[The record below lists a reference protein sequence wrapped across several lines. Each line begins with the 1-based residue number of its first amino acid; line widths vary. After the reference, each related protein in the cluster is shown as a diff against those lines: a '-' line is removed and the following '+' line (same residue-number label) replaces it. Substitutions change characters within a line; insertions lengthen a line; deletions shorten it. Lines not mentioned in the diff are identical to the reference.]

1 MHLALVGTPNS
12 GKTALF
18 NALTGSRQKVA
29 NYPGVTVER
38 KEGSFVTPSGRQVSV
53 VDLPGTYSLRGRSP
67 DEEITRDVVLGRT
80 KGEAMPDLVLCVADS
95 TNLRLTIRLVL
106 ELKSTG
112 RPLALVL
119 NMFDIATRRGVTVDV
134 PRLSEALG
142 VPVVTSIAVRKGG
155 TADLLRLTD
164 EIAGASATPHRQNLW
179 EPLTVSQLRA
189 TQREAD
195 RIIAAT
201 VSLPARPDTWT
212 ARIDAVVLH
221 PVAGLAILMLL
232 LFVMFQAVF
241 AWAQPL
247 MELLSSAFEALGQF
261 VHDTLP
267 AGLLQSFL
275 QNGVISG
282 VGSVIVFLPQII
294 IIFLFILL
302 LEDFGYM
309 ARAAFLM
316 DRIMG
321 GAGLHGRAFI
331 PLLSSFACAIPGI
344 MATRVIDNR
353 RDRLTTI
360 LIAPLMTCSAR
371 IPVYTLIISAFI
383 PAKMIWG
390 WVNLQG
396 LVMFGLYAAG
406 IVSAL
411 GDVVPDQIL
420 HVARLR
426 AGAVHAGTAR
436 LQDAAAEEHRDR
448 HLHAREYVPAARR
461 HHDLLD
467 DGADLVSGV
476 VPGSRLPA
484 PTEPAINYSL
494 AAMIGKA
501 IAPLLSPL
509 GFNWQIAVALIPGMA
524 AREVAVAALG
534 TVYAIEGGKEAA
546 DANRTGAGDQMEPC
560 HRAVA
565 ARLVHLRA
573 AMRFHAGGDPPRNRQ
588 LEVDGGH
595 LRLHAGA
602 RLCREFCHLQHR
614 GGARRRVAK
623 GRHGTVMG
631 IENFR
636 QLAGYNHWA
645 NRRLYDAALKMPDE
659 HYRRPTGVFFGSL
672 HGTLNHLL
680 LTDRVWLKRLTGEGE
695 HPARLNAILHE
706 DLKDLVRARMTEDA
720 RLIKVIGGYSAA
732 DLGNTV
738 SYQTMSGAPQQQPL
752 RDILLHLFN
761 HQTHHRG
768 HAHACCSI
776 VTGTEPLSLDLLL
789 FQRGVPAPD
798 LN

>member
-1 MHLALVGTPNS
+1 M
-12 GKTALF
+12 
-18 NALTGSRQKVA
+18 
-29 NYPGVTVER
+29 
-38 KEGSFVTPSGRQVSV
+38 
-53 VDLPGTYSLRGRSP
+53 
-67 DEEITRDVVLGRT
+67 
-80 KGEAMPDLVLCVADS
+80 
-95 TNLRLTIRLVL
+95 
-106 ELKSTG
+106 
-112 RPLALVL
+112 LVL

-155 TADLLRLTD
+155 TAELLRRTD
-164 EIAGASATPHRQNLW
+164 EIIAAQAPTPYRRNLW
-179 EPLTVSQLRA
+179 QPLTVAQLRA

-201 VSLPARPDTWT
+201 VSLPTRPDTWT

-221 PVAGLAILMLL
+221 PVAGLAILALI

-247 MELLSSAFEALGQF
+247 MELLSSAFGALGQL

-383 PAKMIWG
+383 PDRQVWG
-390 WVNLQG
+390 WVSLQG

-406 IVSAL
+406 IASAL
-411 GDVVPDQIL
+411 GVSFLIKFFMLRDYAPAPFMLELPDYKMP
-420 HVARLR
+420 R
-426 AGAVHAGTAR
+426 AA
-436 LQDAAAEEHRDR
+436 QHRDR
-448 HLHAREYVPAARR
+448 RLYAREDVPAARR

-476 VPGSRLPA
+476 VSA
-484 PTEPAINYSL
+484 
-494 AAMIGKA
+494 
-501 IAPLLSPL
+501 
-509 GFNWQIAVALIPGMA
+509 A
-524 AREVAVAALG
+524 ARG
-534 TVYAIEGGKEAA
+534 
-546 DANRTGAGDQMEPC
+546 
-560 HRAVA
+560 
-565 ARLVHLRA
+565 
-573 AMRFHAGGDPPRNRQ
+573 
-588 LEVDGGH
+588 
-595 LRLHAGA
+595 
-602 RLCREFCHLQHR
+602 
-614 GGARRRVAK
+614 RRRTPPSTTAS
-623 GRHGTVMG
+623 
-631 IENFR
+631 
-636 QLAGYNHWA
+636 
-645 NRRLYDAALKMPDE
+645 P
-659 HYRRPTGVFFGSL
+659 P
-672 HGTLNHLL
+672 
-680 LTDRVWLKRLTGEGE
+680 
-695 HPARLNAILHE
+695 
-706 DLKDLVRARMTEDA
+706 
-720 RLIKVIGGYSAA
+720 
-732 DLGNTV
+732 
-738 SYQTMSGAPQQQPL
+738 
-752 RDILLHLFN
+752 
-761 HQTHHRG
+761 
-768 HAHACCSI
+768 
-776 VTGTEPLSLDLLL
+776 
-789 FQRGVPAPD
+789 
-798 LN
+798 

>member
-1 MHLALVGTPNS
+1 MEAPLLHLALVGTPNS
-12 GKTALF
+12 GKTSLF

-38 KEGSFVTPSGRQVSV
+38 KQGSFVTPKGRQVSL

-80 KGEAMPDLVLCVADS
+80 AGEALPDLVLCVADS

-112 RPLALVL
+112 RPLMLVL
-119 NMFDIATRRGVTVDV
+119 NMFDIATRRGVSVDV

-155 TADLLRLTD
+155 TAELLRRTD
-164 EIAGASATPHRQNLW
+164 EIIAAQTPHPPQPNLW
-179 EPLTVSQLRA
+179 QPLTVAQLRA

-201 VSLPARPDTWT
+201 ISLPTRPDTWT

-221 PVAGLAILMLL
+221 PVVGLAILALI

-247 MELLSSAFEALGQF
+247 MELLSSAFAALGQL

-282 VGSVIVFLPQII
+282 VGSVVVFLPQII

-383 PAKMIWG
+383 PARQIWG
-390 WVNLQG
+390 FVNLQG

-406 IVSAL
+406 ISSAL
-411 GDVVPDQIL
+411 GMSFLIKFFMLRDYAPAPFMLELPDYKMPRPRSIAIGIYTRAKMFLQ
-420 HVARLR
+420 R
-426 AGAVHAGTAR
+426 AGTTIFSMMVLIWFLASFPQPPAG
-436 LQDAAAEEHRDR
+436 AAD
-448 HLHAREYVPAARR
+448 
-461 HHDLLD
+461 
-467 DGADLVSGV
+467 
-476 VPGSRLPA
+476 
-484 PTEPAINYSL
+484 PAINYSL
-494 AAMIGKA
+494 AAVIGKA
-501 IAPLLSPL
+501 IEPLLAPV

-546 DANRTGAGDQMEPC
+546 EQIGQLLATKWSLATALSLLVWYIFAPQCASTLAVIRRETGSWKWMAITFGYMFVLAYAASFATYNIAVALGAG
-560 HRAVA
+560 
-565 ARLVHLRA
+565 
-573 AMRFHAGGDPPRNRQ
+573 
-588 LEVDGGH
+588 
-595 LRLHAGA
+595 
-602 RLCREFCHLQHR
+602 
-614 GGARRRVAK
+614 
-623 GRHGTVMG
+623 
-631 IENFR
+631 
-636 QLAGYNHWA
+636 
-645 NRRLYDAALKMPDE
+645 
-659 HYRRPTGVFFGSL
+659 
-672 HGTLNHLL
+672 
-680 LTDRVWLKRLTGEGE
+680 
-695 HPARLNAILHE
+695 
-706 DLKDLVRARMTEDA
+706 
-720 RLIKVIGGYSAA
+720 
-732 DLGNTV
+732 
-738 SYQTMSGAPQQQPL
+738 
-752 RDILLHLFN
+752 
-761 HQTHHRG
+761 
-768 HAHACCSI
+768 
-776 VTGTEPLSLDLLL
+776 
-789 FQRGVPAPD
+789 
-798 LN
+798 

>member
-12 GKTALF
+12 GKTSLF

-38 KEGSFVTPSGRQVSV
+38 KEGFFVTPKGRQVSL

-67 DEEITRDVVLGRT
+67 DEEITRDFVLGRAS
-80 KGEAMPDLVLCVADS
+80 GEVLPDLVLCVADS
-95 TNLRLTIRLVL
+95 TNLRLTIRLLL
-106 ELKSTG
+106 ELKNTG
-112 RPLALVL
+112 RPLLLVL
-119 NMFDIATRRGVTVDV
+119 NMFDIAKHRGVTVDV

-142 VPVVTSIAVRKGG
+142 VPVVTSVAVRKGG

-164 EIAGASATPHRQNLW
+164 EIAAQEPSSGRQNLW
-179 EPLTVSQLRA
+179 QPLTTSQLRA
-189 TQREAD
+189 AQHEAD

-221 PVAGLAILMLL
+221 PVAGLMVLLLL

-247 MELLSSAFEALGQF
+247 MDLLTSGFDALGDL

-294 IIFLFILL
+294 FIFLFILL

-383 PAKMIWG
+383 PAKQVWG

-396 LVMFGLYAAG
+396 LVMFGLYATG
-406 IVSAL
+406 IASAL
-411 GDVVPDQIL
+411 AVSFLIKFFMLRDYQPAPFMLELPDYKVPRPRSIAIGIYTRAIMFLQ
-420 HVARLR
+420 R
-426 AGAVHAGTAR
+426 AGTTIFSMMVLIWFLASFPRPPAGAT
-436 LQDAAAEEHRDR
+436 D
-448 HLHAREYVPAARR
+448 
-461 HHDLLD
+461 
-467 DGADLVSGV
+467 
-476 VPGSRLPA
+476 
-484 PTEPAINYSL
+484 PAINYSL

-501 IAPLLSPL
+501 IEPALLPI

-546 DANRTGAGDQMEPC
+546 EQIGHVLSTKWSLATALSLLAWYIFAPQCASTLAVIRRETGSWKWMALTFGYMLALAYAASLLTYNVALALGAG
-560 HRAVA
+560 
-565 ARLVHLRA
+565 
-573 AMRFHAGGDPPRNRQ
+573 
-588 LEVDGGH
+588 
-595 LRLHAGA
+595 
-602 RLCREFCHLQHR
+602 
-614 GGARRRVAK
+614 
-623 GRHGTVMG
+623 
-631 IENFR
+631 
-636 QLAGYNHWA
+636 
-645 NRRLYDAALKMPDE
+645 
-659 HYRRPTGVFFGSL
+659 
-672 HGTLNHLL
+672 
-680 LTDRVWLKRLTGEGE
+680 
-695 HPARLNAILHE
+695 
-706 DLKDLVRARMTEDA
+706 
-720 RLIKVIGGYSAA
+720 
-732 DLGNTV
+732 
-738 SYQTMSGAPQQQPL
+738 
-752 RDILLHLFN
+752 
-761 HQTHHRG
+761 
-768 HAHACCSI
+768 
-776 VTGTEPLSLDLLL
+776 
-789 FQRGVPAPD
+789 
-798 LN
+798 

>member
-12 GKTALF
+12 GKTSLF

-38 KEGSFVTPSGRQVSV
+38 KQGSFVTPLGRQVSL

-67 DEEITRDVVLGRT
+67 DEEITRDVVLGRAP
-80 KGEAMPDLVLCVADS
+80 GEAVPDLVLCVADS

-112 RPLALVL
+112 RPLLLVL
-119 NMFDIATRRGVTVDV
+119 NMFDIAARRGVSVDV
-134 PRLSEALG
+134 ARLSEALG

-155 TADLLRLTD
+155 TAELLRRTD
-164 EIAGASATPHRQNLW
+164 EISAQAPVPLRQNRW
-179 EPLTVSQLRA
+179 QPLTVAGLRA
-189 TQREAD
+189 TQRQAD

-201 VSLPARPDTWT
+201 ISLPARPDTWT
-212 ARIDAVVLH
+212 ARVDAVVLH
-221 PVAGLAILMLL
+221 PVAGLAILALI

-247 MELLSSAFEALGQF
+247 MDLLSSAFTALGQL
-261 VHDTLP
+261 VHATLP

-275 QNGVISG
+275 QDGVISG

-383 PAKMIWG
+383 PARQIGG

-406 IVSAL
+406 IASAL
-411 GDVVPDQIL
+411 GVSFVIKFFMLRDYAPAPFMLELPDYKMP
-420 HVARLR
+420 R
-426 AGAVHAGTAR
+426 AGSIAIGIYTRAKMFLQRAGTTIFSMMVLIWFLASFPPP
-436 LQDAAAEEHRDR
+436 
-448 HLHAREYVPAARR
+448 PA
-461 HHDLLD
+461 
-467 DGADLVSGV
+467 GATD
-476 VPGSRLPA
+476 
-484 PTEPAINYSL
+484 PAINYSF

-501 IAPLLSPL
+501 LEPLLTPI

-546 DANRTGAGDQMEPC
+546 DQIGQVLATKWSLATALSLLAWYIFAPQCASTLAVIRRETGSWKWMAVTFGYMLALAYAASLATYNIAYALGAG
-560 HRAVA
+560 
-565 ARLVHLRA
+565 
-573 AMRFHAGGDPPRNRQ
+573 
-588 LEVDGGH
+588 
-595 LRLHAGA
+595 
-602 RLCREFCHLQHR
+602 
-614 GGARRRVAK
+614 
-623 GRHGTVMG
+623 
-631 IENFR
+631 
-636 QLAGYNHWA
+636 
-645 NRRLYDAALKMPDE
+645 
-659 HYRRPTGVFFGSL
+659 
-672 HGTLNHLL
+672 
-680 LTDRVWLKRLTGEGE
+680 
-695 HPARLNAILHE
+695 
-706 DLKDLVRARMTEDA
+706 
-720 RLIKVIGGYSAA
+720 
-732 DLGNTV
+732 
-738 SYQTMSGAPQQQPL
+738 
-752 RDILLHLFN
+752 
-761 HQTHHRG
+761 
-768 HAHACCSI
+768 
-776 VTGTEPLSLDLLL
+776 
-789 FQRGVPAPD
+789 
-798 LN
+798 

>member
-1 MHLALVGTPNS
+1 MEAPLMHLALVGTPNS
-12 GKTALF
+12 GKTSLF

-38 KEGSFVTPSGRQVSV
+38 KEGSFVTPSGRQISV

-67 DEEITRDVVLGRT
+67 DEEITRDMVLGRT
-80 KGEAMPDLVLCVADS
+80 PGEAVPDLVLCVADS
-95 TNLRLTIRLVL
+95 TNLRLTIRLLL
-106 ELKSTG
+106 ELKTTG
-112 RPLALVL
+112 RPLMLVL
-119 NMFDIATRRGVTVDV
+119 NMFDIASRRGVTVDV
-134 PRLSEALG
+134 ARLSEALG

-155 TADLLRLTD
+155 TADLLRRTD
-164 EIAGASATPHRQNLW
+164 EIVAQAQSPLAQNLW
-179 EPLTVSQLRA
+179 QPLTVAQLRA

-195 RIIAAT
+195 RIITAT
-201 VSLPARPDTWT
+201 VSLPARPDSWT

-221 PVAGLAILMLL
+221 PVAGLAILALI

-247 MELLSSAFEALGQF
+247 MELLSAAFGALGQL
-261 VHDTLP
+261 VQDKLP

-282 VGSVIVFLPQII
+282 VGSVIVFLPQIV

-383 PAKMIWG
+383 PDQQVWG
-390 WVNLQG
+390 WVNLRG

-406 IVSAL
+406 IISAL
-411 GDVVPDQIL
+411 GVSFLIKFFMWRDDGPAPFMLELPDYKMPRPKSIAIGVYTRAKMFLQ
-420 HVARLR
+420 R
-426 AGAVHAGTAR
+426 AGTTIFSMMVLIWFLASFPLAPAGA
-436 LQDAAAEEHRDR
+436 QD
-448 HLHAREYVPAARR
+448 
-461 HHDLLD
+461 
-467 DGADLVSGV
+467 
-476 VPGSRLPA
+476 
-484 PTEPAINYSL
+484 PAINYSL

-501 IAPLLSPL
+501 IEPLLAPL

-546 DANRTGAGDQMEPC
+546 DQIGQVLAAKWSLATALSLLAWYIFAPQCASTLAVIRRETGSWKWMAVTFAYMFALAYAASFATYNIAVTLGAG
-560 HRAVA
+560 
-565 ARLVHLRA
+565 
-573 AMRFHAGGDPPRNRQ
+573 
-588 LEVDGGH
+588 
-595 LRLHAGA
+595 
-602 RLCREFCHLQHR
+602 
-614 GGARRRVAK
+614 
-623 GRHGTVMG
+623 
-631 IENFR
+631 
-636 QLAGYNHWA
+636 
-645 NRRLYDAALKMPDE
+645 
-659 HYRRPTGVFFGSL
+659 
-672 HGTLNHLL
+672 
-680 LTDRVWLKRLTGEGE
+680 
-695 HPARLNAILHE
+695 
-706 DLKDLVRARMTEDA
+706 
-720 RLIKVIGGYSAA
+720 
-732 DLGNTV
+732 
-738 SYQTMSGAPQQQPL
+738 
-752 RDILLHLFN
+752 
-761 HQTHHRG
+761 
-768 HAHACCSI
+768 
-776 VTGTEPLSLDLLL
+776 
-789 FQRGVPAPD
+789 
-798 LN
+798 

>member
-12 GKTALF
+12 GKTSLF

-38 KEGSFVTPSGRQVSV
+38 KEGSFVTPLGRQVSL

-80 KGEAMPDLVLCVADS
+80 PGEAVPDLVLCVADS

-112 RPLALVL
+112 RPLMLVL

-134 PRLSEALG
+134 AQLSEALG

-155 TADLLRLTD
+155 TADLLRRTD
-164 EIAGASATPHRQNLW
+164 EISAQAPVPLQQNLW
-179 EPLTVSQLRA
+179 QPLTVAGLRA
-189 TQREAD
+189 TQRQAD

-201 VSLPARPDTWT
+201 ISLPTKPDTWT

-221 PVAGLAILMLL
+221 PVAGLAILALI

-247 MELLSSAFEALGQF
+247 MDLLSAAFTALGQL

-383 PAKMIWG
+383 PARQIGG

-396 LVMFGLYAAG
+396 LVMFGLYAVG
-406 IVSAL
+406 IASAL
-411 GDVVPDQIL
+411 GVSFVIKFFMLRDYAPAPFMLELPDYKMP
-420 HVARLR
+420 R
-426 AGAVHAGTAR
+426 AGSVAIGIYTRAKMFLHRAGTTIFSMMVLIWFLASFP
-436 LQDAAAEEHRDR
+436 LP
-448 HLHAREYVPAARR
+448 PA
-461 HHDLLD
+461 
-467 DGADLVSGV
+467 GATD
-476 VPGSRLPA
+476 
-484 PTEPAINYSL
+484 PAINYSF
-494 AAMIGKA
+494 AAMIGRA
-501 IAPLLSPL
+501 LEPLLMPI

-546 DANRTGAGDQMEPC
+546 DQIGQ
-560 HRAVA
+560 V
-565 ARLVHLRA
+565 
-573 AMRFHAGGDPPRNRQ
+573 
-588 LEVDGGH
+588 
-595 LRLHAGA
+595 
-602 RLCREFCHLQHR
+602 
-614 GGARRRVAK
+614 
-623 GRHGTVMG
+623 
-631 IENFR
+631 
-636 QLAGYNHWA
+636 LATKWSLA
-645 NRRLYDAALKMPDE
+645 TAL
-659 HYRRPTGVFFGSL
+659 SL
-672 HGTLNHLL
+672 LA
-680 LTDRVWLKRLTGEGE
+680 WY
-695 HPARLNAILHE
+695 IF
-706 DLKDLVRARMTEDA
+706 
-720 RLIKVIGGYSAA
+720 
-732 DLGNTV
+732 
-738 SYQTMSGAPQQQPL
+738 APQCASTL
-752 RDILLHLFN
+752 AVIR
-761 HQTHHRG
+761 RE
-768 HAHACCSI
+768 
-776 VTGTEPLSLDLLL
+776 TGSWKWMAITFGYMLALAYLASLATYNIAYALAA
-789 FQRGVPAPD
+789 G
-798 LN
+798 

>member
-1 MHLALVGTPNS
+1 MEAPLLHLALVGTPNS

-38 KEGSFVTPSGRQVSV
+38 KEGSFVTPLGRQVSV

-80 KGEAMPDLVLCVADS
+80 AGEAVPDLVLCVADS
-95 TNLRLTIRLVL
+95 TNLRLTIRLLL
-106 ELKSTG
+106 ELKRTG
-112 RPLALVL
+112 RPLMLVL
-119 NMFDIATRRGVTVDV
+119 NMFDIANRRGVTVDV
-134 PRLSEALG
+134 AQLSERLG
-142 VPVVTSIAVRKGG
+142 IPVVTSIAVRKGG
-155 TADLLRLTD
+155 TSDLLRRTD
-164 EIAGASATPHRQNLW
+164 EIAAQSALPVQQNLW
-179 EPLTVSQLRA
+179 QPLTVAELRA

-201 VSLPARPDTWT
+201 VSLPAKPDTWT

-221 PVAGLAILMLL
+221 PVAGLAILALI

-247 MELLSSAFEALGQF
+247 MELLSSAFASLGLL

-267 AGLLQSFL
+267 TGLLQNFL

-282 VGSVIVFLPQII
+282 VGSVIVFLPQIV

-383 PAKMIWG
+383 PAKQIWG
-390 WVNLQG
+390 WVDLRG

-406 IVSAL
+406 IASAL
-411 GDVVPDQIL
+411 GVSFVIKFFMLRDYAPAPFMLELPDYKL
-420 HVARLR
+420 PRARSIAIGVYTRAKMFLQR
-426 AGAVHAGTAR
+426 AGTTIFSMMVLIWFLASFPLPPAGAI
-436 LQDAAAEEHRDR
+436 D
-448 HLHAREYVPAARR
+448 
-461 HHDLLD
+461 
-467 DGADLVSGV
+467 
-476 VPGSRLPA
+476 
-484 PTEPAINYSL
+484 PAINYSL
-494 AAMIGKA
+494 AAMIGKTLQ
-501 IAPLLSPL
+501 PLLAPL

-546 DANRTGAGDQMEPC
+546 AQIGQVLATKWSLATALSLLAWYIFAPQCASTLAVIRRETGSWKWMAITFGYMLVLAYAASLVTYNIALAFGAG
-560 HRAVA
+560 
-565 ARLVHLRA
+565 
-573 AMRFHAGGDPPRNRQ
+573 
-588 LEVDGGH
+588 
-595 LRLHAGA
+595 
-602 RLCREFCHLQHR
+602 
-614 GGARRRVAK
+614 
-623 GRHGTVMG
+623 
-631 IENFR
+631 
-636 QLAGYNHWA
+636 
-645 NRRLYDAALKMPDE
+645 
-659 HYRRPTGVFFGSL
+659 
-672 HGTLNHLL
+672 
-680 LTDRVWLKRLTGEGE
+680 
-695 HPARLNAILHE
+695 
-706 DLKDLVRARMTEDA
+706 
-720 RLIKVIGGYSAA
+720 
-732 DLGNTV
+732 
-738 SYQTMSGAPQQQPL
+738 
-752 RDILLHLFN
+752 
-761 HQTHHRG
+761 
-768 HAHACCSI
+768 
-776 VTGTEPLSLDLLL
+776 
-789 FQRGVPAPD
+789 
-798 LN
+798 